1 MYNFEFT
8 KKIKLMNKEMVKSIV
23 NDVVN
28 EKLSNL
34 IEEMSQSEF
43 TEMICDM
50 YHDQTGEV
58 IEDEEMVDEVN
69 MVISDKVLPLLLKV
83 MEYVSGIELPK
94 YEKS

>member
-1 MYNFEFT
+1 
-8 KKIKLMNKEMVKSIV
+8 MNKEKLKSIV
-23 NDVVN
+23 DDVVN

-58 IEDEEMVDEVN
+58 IEDEEMIEEVN
-69 MVISDKVLPLLLKV
+69 QVIGDKVLPLLLKV
-83 MEYVSGIELPK
+83 MEYVSGLELPK

>member
-1 MYNFEFT
+1 MKRE
-8 KKIKLMNKEMVKSIV
+8 IVKSIV
-23 NDVVN
+23 DDVVN

-58 IEDEEMVDEVN
+58 LEDDEMVEQVNEV
-69 MVISDKVLPLLLKV
+69 IGEKVLPLLHKV

-94 YEKS
+94 LS